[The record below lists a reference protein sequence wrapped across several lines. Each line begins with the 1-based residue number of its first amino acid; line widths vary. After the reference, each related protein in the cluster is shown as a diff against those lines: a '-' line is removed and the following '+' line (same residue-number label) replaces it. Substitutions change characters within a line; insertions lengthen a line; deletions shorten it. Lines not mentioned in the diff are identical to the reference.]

1 LREMSDSTSMTFL
14 AIGQAILT
22 SVVVSTIY
30 ASPLIASTAPFAPWT
45 ILPLVALFSFLFA
58 ILFLYLGQVPKQIDE
73 KSSAGTIFYNSTTPV
88 LSAMLLVS
96 LAYFFSYFRSFIT
109 AAVPAVYT
117 YTPEQ
122 LIIFSKEMEK
132 GELDGLVHAADQKQT
147 ILDDTVAYGYF
158 TFWGNLFG
166 MMMALAFS

>member
-1 LREMSDSTSMTFL
+1 MSDSTSMTFL
-14 AIGQAILT
+14 AIGQAVLT

-30 ASPLIASTAPFAPWT
+30 ASPLLTSTPPFAPWT

-58 ILFLYLGQVPKQIDE
+58 VGFLYLSQVPKPIDE
-73 KSSAGTIFYNSTTPV
+73 KASPGTIFYNSMTPV
-88 LSAMLLVS
+88 LSGMLLVS
-96 LAYFFSYFRSFIT
+96 LAYFFTYFRSFIT
-109 AAVPAVYT
+109 AAVPGVYT

-122 LIIFSKEMEK
+122 LIVFSKEMEK
-132 GELDGLVHAADQKQT
+132 GELDGIVQTADQKQT

>member
-1 LREMSDSTSMTFL
+1 MSDSTSMTFL

-22 SVVVSTIY
+22 SVVVSTVY
-30 ASPLIASTAPFAPWT
+30 ASPLISSTAPFPTWT

-58 ILFLYLGQVPKQIDE
+58 IAFLYLSQVPKATDE
-73 KSSAGTIFYNSTTPV
+73 KASPATIFYNSTSPI
-88 LSAMLLVS
+88 LGAMFLVS
-96 LAYFFSYFRSFIT
+96 LAYFFTYFRSFIT
-109 AAVPAVYT
+109 AAVPGVYT

-122 LIIFSKEMEK
+122 LIVFSKEMEK
-132 GELDGLVHAADQKQT
+132 GELDGLVQTADQKQT

-166 MMMALAFS
+166 MMFALAFS